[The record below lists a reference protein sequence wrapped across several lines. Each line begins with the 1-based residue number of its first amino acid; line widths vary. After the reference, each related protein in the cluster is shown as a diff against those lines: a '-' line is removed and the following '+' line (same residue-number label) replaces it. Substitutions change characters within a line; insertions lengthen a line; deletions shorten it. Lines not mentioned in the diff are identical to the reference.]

1 MVAGQ
6 LKEHLRVLL
15 LRIES
20 TFSGLRTC
28 LPDFSHP
35 TGELSIPTLAGSSGV
50 TVGSSA
56 LREEAAEIIHQACEY
71 VHPLLIASIVD
82 CCSLRL
88 VSSCIYG
95 LSVFSIE

>member
-1 MVAGQ
+1 VCITAGQ

-28 LPDFSHP
+28 LPDFPHP
-35 TGELSIPTLAGSSGV
+35 VGESSIPSLAGASGV

-71 VHPLLIASIVD
+71 VSLSPGRLNCELLW
-82 CCSLRL
+82 
-88 VSSCIYG
+88 SSF
-95 LSVFSIE
+95 L